1 MKAGIMSSACPRAG
15 LRAPRTLNEAF
26 GPTAVLETRR
36 EAFADRM
43 DRLIGRLCCA
53 IVLVLA
59 AASGYWYGWTL

>member
-1 MKAGIMSSACPRAG
+1 MVKISSACPRAG
-15 LRAPRTLNEAF
+15 LRAPRTMVEAF
-26 GPTAVLETRR
+26 GPGAVLETRR

-53 IVLVLA
+53 IVLALA